1 MVDRGLIR
9 HLSCNILI
17 RISRMIWVKCFSASA
32 PQVDMLPL
40 SASHSF
46 DCLPFDF
53 EDFLLEEGMERYR
66 ECGEEMYL

>member
-32 PQVDMLPL
+32 PQVDVSPL
-40 SASHSF
+40 STSHSF
-46 DCLPFDF
+46 DCLSYEI
-53 EDFLLEEGMERYR
+53 EDLLLSEGLDRYR
-66 ECGEEMYL
+66 YGGEEIL